1 MGICEPGVID
11 FGKVVIILENS
22 FIKEVSIKAEKSLWG
37 IPQLSVRSILL
48 TVVGAI
54 LIGISSMY
62 IALRMS
68 ALPWPTI
75 FVAVLSMAVLKLFG
89 NTTLN
94 EINVTQT
101 GMSSGA
107 MVAGGLAFTIP
118 GLWIA
123 GIYKAYDPALGTLN
137 EWLMPK
143 LWPVL
148 LVSLIGVVLGTVLCW
163 YYRKRN
169 IEEQGL
175 AYPIGAA
182 AAETLEA
189 GDEGG
194 TKAAVLFGALSVSAI
209 FTFLRDKLA
218 FIPQVVD
225 GKIANLP
232 MQFYASPMAVAIGYI
247 IGFPGAAY
255 WTLGAL
261 LSHWGLRYFGVL
273 LGTFSDEAQ
282 AGSFILTAAVG
293 LMVGSGIG
301 ILIQFIKSQMDSKA
315 KTLTTNSDLKQ
326 SISRRNG
333 LYVLIAA
340 ALSFVFSILV
350 GFSPLVSV
358 FLIVGVVFATMMSSV
373 ITGQTGINPMEVFGI
388 IVLLAIRL
396 LVRVDDTLA
405 FMIAAVVAVAC
416 GYAGDAMNDYKTG
429 AILGTDPR
437 AQFVTQLIGGLA
449 GVAAAVFA
457 LFAIIWSFGGVGGE
471 TGLTA
476 AQAHS
481 VTALVKGI
489 GDPVVFFIALVL
501 GCLLYINNVPAMI
514 VGIGMLL
521 SLGMA
526 MAILLGGVVS
536 LVITKW
542 VKKEQSSS
550 IANVISA
557 GMLGGEGIMATLLA
571 FIAMFGG

>member
-1 MGICEPGVID
+1 M
-11 FGKVVIILENS
+11 NT
-22 FIKEVSIKAEKSLWG
+22 EKKLWG
-37 IPQLSVRSILL
+37 IPQLSVRSIVL
-48 TVVGAI
+48 TIIGAI

-89 NTTLN
+89 KTTLN

-101 GMSSGA
+101 GMSSGS

-118 GLWIA
+118 GLWIS
-123 GIYKAYDPALGTLN
+123 GIYKAYDPAMGSVR
-137 EWLMPK
+137 EWLLPK

-148 LVSLIGVVLGTVLCW
+148 LVSMIGVVLGTVLCW

-169 IEEQGL
+169 IEEIGL
-175 AYPIGAA
+175 AYPIGTA

-194 TKAAVLFGALSVSAI
+194 KKAAFLFGSLTLSAV

-218 FIPQVVD
+218 MIPQTLD
-225 GKIANLP
+225 GKLGQLP
-232 MQFYASPMAVAIGYI
+232 MQFYTSPMAVAIGYI
-247 IGFPGAAY
+247 IGIEGSAY
-255 WTLGAL
+255 WALGAF
-261 LSHWGLRYFGVL
+261 LSHYGLRHFGVA
-273 LGTFSDEAQ
+273 LGTFADESQ
-282 AGSFILTAAVG
+282 AGAFILTSAVG

-301 ILIQFIKSQMDSKA
+301 IMIQFIQTQQKSA
-315 KTLTTNSDLKQ
+315 KKTDPNRLKVETG
-326 SISRRNG
+326 SVRNH
-333 LYVLIAA
+333 LFVLLAA
-340 ALSFVFSILV
+340 ALSFVLSILL
-350 GFSPLVSV
+350 GFSPWVSV
-358 FLIVGVVFATMMSSV
+358 LLIVGVVFATMMSSV

-396 LVRVDDTLA
+396 LVRVDDTSA
-405 FMIAAVVAVAC
+405 FLIAAVVAVAC

-429 AILGTDPR
+429 AILGTDAR

-449 GVAAAVFA
+449 GVVAAVFA
-457 LFAIIWSFGGVGGE
+457 LFVIIWSFGGVGGE

-489 GDPVVFFIALVL
+489 GDPVVFAIAMVL
-501 GCLLYINNVPAMI
+501 GCLLYVNHVPAMI
-514 VGIGMLL
+514 IGIGMLL
-521 SLGMA
+521 SLGMS
-526 MAILLGGVVS
+526 MAILLGGVAS
-536 LVITKW
+536 LVITRW
-542 VKKEQSSS
+542 VKKELPKD
-550 IANVISA
+550 SA
-557 GMLGGEGIMATLLA
+557 SVVAAGLLGGEGIMATLLA
-571 FIAMFGG
+571 FIAMLGG